1 MNKLKMVALI
11 VVSLLCVAV
20 VGGAYA
26 AYVIERQIVWQYENV
41 VESFKVEG
49 NSLIDFGAVVGPQIR
64 TANFTVVN
72 DGNVAL
78 TVEPSVSNTGN
89 VSVSWNMPSA
99 HLEPNA
105 TAIFILTLNISGE
118 GNCVVSFRKA

>member
-1 MNKLKMVALI
+1 MVALI
-11 VVSLLCVAV
+11 VISLLCCAV

-26 AYVIERQIVWQYENV
+26 AYVVERQIVWQYENV
-41 VESFKVEG
+41 VESFTVDG
-49 NSLIDFGAVVGPQIR
+49 DPVINFGTVVGTQIR

-72 DGNVAL
+72 NGNVAL
-78 TVEPSVSNTGN
+78 TVEPSVSNTEN

-105 TAIFILTLNISGE
+105 TVIFILTLNISGE